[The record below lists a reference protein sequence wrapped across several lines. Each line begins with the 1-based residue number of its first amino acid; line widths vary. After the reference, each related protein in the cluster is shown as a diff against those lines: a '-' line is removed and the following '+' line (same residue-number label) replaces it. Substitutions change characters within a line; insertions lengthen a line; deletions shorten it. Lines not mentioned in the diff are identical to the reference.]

1 MLKLYYTPAS
11 NVFARIVFEL
21 RLWIVPYV
29 ECLTLCVMPVSCLYC
44 RSHCVCVS
52 PYVFFARLAFFL
64 STVLAR
70 GRVLCLPSVLII
82 VFSFCCVWLVCLR
95 LCLAFMFLA
104 CACACLARVF
114 CLCIFPCVWCLL
126 SSHVFCIWSLDTIV
140 LCIPDCFQ
148 RNTLAFL
155 IFSEEFTAIAAL

>member
-1 MLKLYYTPAS
+1 MNCPLCRVFDFMCYASIVLVLYGTADH
-11 NVFARIVFEL
+11 IVYAYLHMFFL
-21 RLWIVPYV
+21 RVWL
-29 ECLTLCVMPVSCLYC
+29 
-44 RSHCVCVS
+44 
-52 PYVFFARLAFFL
+52 FFL

-114 CLCIFPCVWCLL
+114 CLCVFPCVWCLL
-126 SSHVFCIWSLDTIV
+126 SSHVFCI
-140 LCIPDCFQ
+140 
-148 RNTLAFL
+148 
-155 IFSEEFTAIAAL
+155 